1 MGGGGGSSQY
11 YEASFPLAN
20 VAREQYADYQNRF
33 QPEEQKLIQEGLN
46 PNQYDQSAQMAGNNM
61 DTAYQNQQGAMTR
74 DMSRMGVTMTPQQQE
89 AVNQSLSLGRASAAV
104 GSENT
109 ARNDVWDRIN
119 GVMSGGLST
128 LDRKIQ
134 R

>member
-1 MGGGGGSSQY
+1 MGGGGGSSQS
-11 YEASFPLAN
+11 YEASFPFAN
-20 VAREQYADYQNRF
+20 VAREQWADYQNRF
-33 QPEEQKLIQEGLN
+33 QPEEQKLIHEGLN
-46 PNQYDQSAQMAGNNM
+46 PIQYDQSAQMAGNNM

-74 DMSRMGVTMTPQQQE
+74 DLSRMGVTMTPQQKE
-89 AVNQSLSLGRASAAV
+89 AVDQNLSLGRASAAV
-104 GSENT
+104 GAENT